1 MCSSSSGRP
10 FTQNHTGFVWFKNRQ
25 VLYQDWSPWYQE
37 LVSGE
42 EAVTYSCAV
51 KGYEGFRAPEVSV
64 DLVTSTCFRVTYAE
78 SSMCSSVNKQ
88 CSIMFPKEI
97 YLQQTRIQHDHVRLT
112 CNSSCSLTEPQASI
126 VLIKNKKE
134 ETKPITV
141 PLTSADTFTCSVK
154 DMKDFHSADVCFDN
168 SSCWTVT
175 CFQKRICALKGS
187 SLNIYCKYSHPH
199 DQPPKSK
206 LWFKI
211 NRNIN
216 QEEQLKEKNNKVTF
230 YESPNQA
237 NLTFKKLS
245 KSDSGEYVFRIERNS
260 REWKEATFPE
270 VTLIVTD
277 LRVKI
282 RPSAEV
288 TEGQKVTLT
297 CSTSCPLTQNSN
309 FRWYLNH
316 QPLKLENKHLVIDAV
331 TSQDAG
337 NYSCVDKT
345 KEDSMSPV
353 KTLTVTSASPKTPT
367 VTSASPKTPT
377 VTSASPKTLTVT
389 SASPKTPT
397 VTSSPT
403 TWKAVVGVSAIVFV
417 SVCLIVFLWIRRK
430 RTSAESSRLE
440 VADKLE
446 KLNPDHVY
454 EEIPAEAADCELHY
468 SQVNFENTI
477 VYSTI
482 QAHQEQEHVRYAI
495 TKFRQ
500 NSDQEMVNDV
510 V

>member
-1 MCSSSSGRP
+1 MCSRSSSCP
-10 FTQNHTGFVWFKNRQ
+10 FTQNHTGFIWFKNRQ
-25 VLYQDWSPWYQE
+25 FLYQDWSPWYQE

-51 KGYEGFRAPEVSV
+51 KGYEDFRAPEVSV

-97 YLQQTRIQHDHVRLT
+97 YLQQTRLQHDHVRLN

-126 VLIKNKKE
+126 VLFRNKKE
-134 ETKPITV
+134 ETRPITV
-141 PLTSADTFTCSVK
+141 PLTSAGTFTCAVK

-175 CFQKRICALKGS
+175 CAQKRICALKGS

-216 QEEQLKEKNNKVTF
+216 QEEQLKEKNNKVIF
-230 YESPNQA
+230 YESPNQH
-237 NLTFKKLS
+237 NLRFEKLS

-260 REWKEATFPE
+260 REWKESTFPE

-345 KEDSMSPV
+345 KKNTMSPV
-353 KTLTVTSASPKTPT
+353 KTF
-367 VTSASPKTPT
+367 
-377 VTSASPKTLTVT
+377 
-389 SASPKTPT
+389 T

-403 TWKAVVGVSAIVFV
+403 TWKAVVGVSTIVFV
-417 SVCLIVFLWIRRK
+417 SVCLTVFLWVRRK
-430 RTSAESSRLE
+430 RTSAQSSRLE
-440 VADKLE
+440 VAEKLE

-454 EEIPAEAADCELHY
+454 EEIPAKAADCELHY
-468 SQVNFENTI
+468 SQVNFENAI

-482 QAHQEQEHVRYAI
+482 QAHQEQEHVPYAI